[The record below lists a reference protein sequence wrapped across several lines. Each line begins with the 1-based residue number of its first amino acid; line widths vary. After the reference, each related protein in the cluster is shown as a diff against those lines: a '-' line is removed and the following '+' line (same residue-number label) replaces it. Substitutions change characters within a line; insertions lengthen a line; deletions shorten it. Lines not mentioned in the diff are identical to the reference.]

1 MSENRSV
8 AGGLR
13 TVAAALVLA
22 TLAFTSMA
30 ATTNA
35 QALVGGGMVSANA
48 VCYPAGNRADVTVSV
63 MNPQAFSASGLVYY
77 TQLWAKLHSSGT
89 WNLISQAQSPTINTW
104 TVTRDS
110 MGSPMLSNNSVAIF
124 SGAFTGRYDG
134 VYDIYIRYWDRT
146 PTSTTWAGPFGFSVA
161 GDGNSTLYTI
171 SYDAFGNL
179 YQMLTSDC
187 NL

>member
-1 MSENRSV
+1 MFKNRV
-8 AGGLR
+8 AGALR

-35 QALVGGGMVSANA
+35 QALSGGGMVSADA

-63 MNPQAFSASGLVYY
+63 MNPQAFSSTGLVYY

-110 MGSPMLSNNSVAIF
+110 MGTPMLFNNPTVIF
-124 SGAFTGRYDG
+124 SGAFIGLYDG
-134 VYDIYIRYWDRT
+134 VYDIYIQYWDRT
-146 PTSTTWAGPFGFSVA
+146 PASTTWAGPFGFSVA
-161 GDGNSTLYTI
+161 SDRDSTISTK

-179 YQMLTSDC
+179 YQLRTSDC